1 MTPMVELTDI
11 HRRFGTAEVLRGIA
25 IQTMPGQV
33 IALYGRS
40 GSGKTTLLNIVG
52 GLDRPDQGRVLVDG
66 TDLSGLAEH
75 DLSELRRMKMGFVFQ
90 SYGLLSHLRAIDNV
104 EFAQRLAGVPRR
116 EWRERAE
123 AALDMV
129 GLTGRLQH
137 FPAELSGGERQRVA
151 IARAL
156 AVRPRLL
163 LADEPTG
170 ALDHATG
177 LQVTSLLVAFA
188 RESGASVWIAT
199 HDTAVAQRVDRA
211 YSLRDGNLVPR
222 EEVRQ

>member
-1 MTPMVELTDI
+1 MTPVVALTAI
-11 HRRFGTAEVLRGIA
+11 HRRFGTEEILRGVEIRA
-25 IQTMPGQV
+25 MPGEV

-40 GSGKTTLLNIVG
+40 GSGKTTLLNIIG

-66 TDLSGLAEH
+66 IDLSALKENA
-75 DLSELRRMKMGFVFQ
+75 LSELRRTKMGFVFQ

-104 EFAQRLAGVPRR
+104 EFGPRLAGAPQG
-116 EWRERAE
+116 EWRERAV
-123 AALDMV
+123 AALELV
-129 GLTGRLQH
+129 GLTGRSHH

-156 AVRPRLL
+156 AMRPRLL

-177 LQVTSLLVAFA
+177 LLIIDLLVAFA
-188 RESGASVWIAT
+188 KESGASVWIAT
-199 HDTAVAQRVDRA
+199 HDGAVAHRVDRA
-211 YSLRDGNLVPR
+211 YSLHAGYLMPR
-222 EEVRQ
+222 EEVRS